1 MRRFVVREVVINV
14 HYENGQ
20 IGLEIAKGFAG
31 TDDESLRD
39 AIVFRD
45 PFASKAGA
53 SLATTAMLL
62 ASEFTKRGEWRK
74 RGLVDGRGR
83 AARGL
88 LGYARRKR
96 RDVGRHGEARRGH
109 RLTRECFGKP
119 LARLPKALS
128 RDPRPRKSPD
138 HDSPLS
144 LLRKPH
150 DCHPLA

>member
-74 RGLVDGRGR
+74 RGPAQTAKHKAASAAWWTDADARR
-83 AARGL
+83 AAYWATRGENVATW
-88 LGYARRKR
+88 GAMAKR
-96 RDVGRHGEARRGH
+96 GAAIG
-109 RLTRECFGKP
+109 
-119 LARLPKALS
+119 
-128 RDPRPRKSPD
+128 
-138 HDSPLS
+138 
-144 LLRKPH
+144 
-150 DCHPLA
+150 